1 MFQIVIYQMLHAKES
16 FYDAFRNKK
25 KLSEKKKKYFFSK
38 LCQFEKPAYQVD
50 NFKPFE
56 HYS

>member
-1 MFQIVIYQMLHAKES
+1 MLHAKES
-16 FYDAFRNKK
+16 FYGTFRNKK
-25 KLSEKKKKYFFSK
+25 KLSEQEKKYFFSK
-38 LCQFEKPAYQVD
+38 LCQFEKPVYRLD